1 MSVAFRIYWRDVLR
15 LLRNPIALIITI
27 GVCLI
32 PSLYAW
38 FNIAANWDPYS
49 NTKNLKVAI
58 ANEDKGAHSDSFGT
72 VNIGSQVVTSLHK
85 NKELGWQFVDEDDA
99 INGVKSGE
107 YYAAIVLPKGFSAQ
121 VIGSVEGKTAQAALK
136 YYVNEKKNAVAPKIT
151 DTGASSIDKTIN
163 SMFVSTVSDVVASR
177 LAAAA
182 GNLDSSASKTRASVV
197 SNLNSTID
205 DIKGLRAN
213 LQGMQHTISE
223 AQSAVQSA
231 EKTCTGLSAQMT
243 SAQQALAQ
251 SQKTLST
258 ARSSSLTFSH
268 TLIGALNNGSTALSG
283 ITVDVNL
290 ASSSILDGFN
300 TADKTVNTV
309 NDRLTGVLD
318 TNDDA
323 LDDLQSALKDSGLDP
338 DGQAYQR
345 IEAQIDALQGIND
358 QQRKQL
364 NTFNSSTNTFI
375 DAGKSA
381 TGSMSSAVNNSANSG
396 IATLN
401 TASNTLSTTTLP
413 GLLNGLDS
421 FSAAAGTLSG
431 SVTSLQSTVDQS
443 ASLLAELNSTLADA
457 GSSIG
462 TTEASLSTVQ
472 AQLTSV
478 RTDVAALGSSAVW
491 KQVAK
496 VMHLDKA
503 GIAQFMQSPV
513 DLTTTTVYPIANYG
527 SSVAPFYTNLAL
539 WVGGFV
545 IIAIFKL
552 EVDKEQFSHISTTS
566 SYLGRGMLVS
576 TLGVLQALF
585 VTIGDLVIGIQC
597 QYPWLFVFA
606 GVLASFVY
614 VNIIYA
620 LATVFRHIGKAV
632 AVILLI
638 LQIPGSSGMYPI
650 ELMPEFFRRL
660 NPWLP
665 FSYGINAM
673 RETIGGMYGTH
684 YWWYLLSLSYYI
696 PIALLLGLFVRRYLL
711 NLNVMF
717 DNRLAVA
724 DLFITEQSSLTN
736 PSLNLASMMRV
747 FGNSKEFENDL
758 RKRGRRFFRNYPLM
772 IRAGLISVV
781 VLPIIFLVL
790 LFSIEAKIVML
801 NLWIASIIL
810 IDFYL
815 IMVEYARDSYA
826 RQLGMTSVAL
836 RHSQDTGAVH
846 GAGHDSASRLS
857 DNSGSISESAG
868 EVTQEL

>member
-1 MSVAFRIYWRDVLR
+1 MRTAFHIYRRDIFR

-49 NTKNLKVAI
+49 NTKNLKVAV
-58 ANEDKGAHSDSFGT
+58 ANEDTGAHSDSFGT
-72 VNIGSQVVTSLHK
+72 VDIGKQVVASLHR
-85 NKELGWQFVDEDDA
+85 NKELGWQFVDEGDA

-107 YYAAIVLPKGFSAQ
+107 YYAAIVLPKNFSAN
-121 VIGSVEGKTAQAALK
+121 VIGSVEGTSSQSVLQ

-177 LAAAA
+177 LSAAA
-182 GNLDSSASKTRASVV
+182 GNLDSSASKTRAAVV
-197 SNLNSTID
+197 SNLNSTIN
-205 DIKGLRAN
+205 DIQGLRAN
-213 LQGMQHTISE
+213 LRNMQGTIGT
-223 AQSAVQSA
+223 AQSTVQAA
-231 EKTCTGLSAQMT
+231 EKTSAGLSSQMA
-243 SAQQALAQ
+243 SAQKALAQ
-251 SQKTLST
+251 SQKTLSA

-268 TLIGALNNGSTALSG
+268 TLIGALNSGSTALSG

-300 TADKTVNTV
+300 TADETVNTV

-318 TNDDA
+318 ANDDA
-323 LDDLQSALKDSGLDP
+323 LDDLQSALKNSGLDP
-338 DGQAYQR
+338 DGQAYQG
-345 IEAQIDALQGIND
+345 IDAQISALQGINT

-364 NTFNSSTNTFI
+364 STFNTSTSSFI

-381 TGSMSSAVNNSANSG
+381 TGSMSSAVSNSANSG
-396 IATLN
+396 ISTLN
-401 TASNTLSTTTLP
+401 SAGNTLSTTTLP

-421 FSAAAGTLSG
+421 FSGAAGTLSG
-431 SVTSLQSTVDQS
+431 TVTSLQTTVEQTV
-443 ASLLAELNSTLADA
+443 SLLKELDGTLADA
-457 GSSIG
+457 RSSIG
-462 TTEASLSTVQ
+462 TTEQSLASVQ
-472 AQLTSV
+472 TQLASV

-491 KQVAK
+491 KQVSK

-513 DLTTTTVYPIANYG
+513 NLSTTTVYPIANYG

-539 WVGGFV
+539 WVGGFI

-552 EVDKEQFSHISTTS
+552 EVDREGLSHITTTA
-566 SYLGRGMLVS
+566 SYLGRGLLVS
-576 TLGVLQALF
+576 TLGILQALF

-597 QYPWLFVFA
+597 PYPWLFVMA
-606 GVLASFVY
+606 GMLASFVY

-620 LATVFRHIGKAV
+620 LATVLRHIGKAV
-632 AVILLI
+632 GVILLI

-665 FSYGINAM
+665 FTYGINAM

-696 PIALLLGLFVRRYLL
+696 PIALFLGLFVRQYLL

-736 PSLNLASMMRV
+736 RGLSLASMMSV
-747 FGNSKEFENDL
+747 FAGSKEFEHDVRN
-758 RKRGRRFFRNYPLM
+758 RARRFFRGYPMM
-772 IRAGLISVV
+772 IRTGLILVV
-781 VLPIIFLVL
+781 VLPIVFLVL
-790 LFSIEAKIVML
+790 LFSVEAKIMML
-801 NLWIASIIL
+801 NLWIVSIIL

-815 IMVEYARDSYA
+815 IMVEYMRDSYA
-826 RQLGMTSVAL
+826 RQLGVTVGQPFNSEKADRPDV
-836 RHSQDTGAVH
+836 HSGVSAVR
-846 GAGHDSASRLS
+846 DS
-857 DNSGSISESAG
+857 DVSGSSSESSG